1 MAAQGKYKQVNICK
15 LKVLGKGWLLPN
27 IQSRKHLAFAAP
39 EGEEKMLSKSLH
51 ILCKVSSV
59 QRLNAESQVSWT
71 LPSVILRRLRAIS
84 PCPHHFNTL
93 CIPLLGVLVEDEAL
107 CPFLCS
113 EQIQSDCKGCCFHPE
128 RADVHVYLLGD
139 CAWQKACSVWV

>member
-39 EGEEKMLSKSLH
+39 EGEEKMLSKSLLV
-51 ILCKVSSV
+51 LCKVSSV
-59 QRLNAESQVSWT
+59 RRLNAESQVSWT
-71 LPSVILRRLRAIS
+71 LPSVILRRLRAIR

-93 CIPLLGVLVEDEAL
+93 CIPLLGILAEDEAL
-107 CPFLCS
+107 YVLFYAVSKYRVTAKDAASILRELMYTCTS
-113 EQIQSDCKGCCFHPE
+113 
-128 RADVHVYLLGD
+128 
-139 CAWQKACSVWV
+139 